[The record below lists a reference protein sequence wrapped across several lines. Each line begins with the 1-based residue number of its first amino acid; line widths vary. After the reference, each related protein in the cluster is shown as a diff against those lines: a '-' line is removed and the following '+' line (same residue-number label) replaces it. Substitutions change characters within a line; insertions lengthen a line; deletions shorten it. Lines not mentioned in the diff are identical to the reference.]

1 MVQYIHTP
9 WRDRAE
15 LLRVR
20 QQFYPSPPVGTP
32 TITAEDE
39 AEQQHAVSRVS
50 MWMQRGGCPHLVE
63 STALLVAAIL
73 SDLHDTRTGAS
84 SSSYA
89 IRAAYSAAFSRF
101 VTGLLDSQ
109 QDKQRKMSMY
119 AVAKTIGLPATF
131 VELRHQATHEQLPSL
146 LKLRAAAKRALAWI
160 WHYYWKNLPGD
171 ESSTTE
177 DKADACRNVLI
188 QYLRDEEQS
197 TSKKSL
203 QKKLRKWDQTLILQV
218 LGEIGE
224 SSEDSKLLLRSLQ
237 LSRGILDGSFTI
249 SPAVRADGSQPRSA
263 RDFEAIRA
271 DLEKSRDELEAT
283 PVGVRDK
290 PLQPHSRTPLQ
301 TRASRKLGSLTTAF
315 AFTRAMHIQSI
326 PMWTGKSDN
335 YAYLLVDDQSKD
347 AVIIDPANPEEVSPV
362 LKQAISAG
370 KINLKAIVNT
380 HHHWDH
386 AGGNKRLRNDLG
398 APDLPIIGGKDCEAV
413 TKTPADGEGF
423 NVGGIAV
430 KGIHTPCHTQDSI
443 CWFAQDGNE
452 KAVFTGDTL
461 FHGGCGR
468 FFEGTA
474 EEMHTAL
481 NEKLAALPD
490 DTKVYPGH
498 EYTKSNVKFCM
509 SVLQSE
515 AVKKLQTFAENN
527 KETQG
532 QFTIGD
538 EKQHNVFMRV
548 EDPEIQKATGKADA
562 VEVMAKLREMKNNFK

>member
-15 LLRVR
+15 LLEVR
-20 QQFYPSPPVGTP
+20 QQFYPSPPAEAP
-32 TITAEDE
+32 TVTAEDE
-39 AEQQHAVSRVS
+39 AKHQHAVSRVS

-63 STALLVAAIL
+63 STALLVAAVL
-73 SDLHDTRTGAS
+73 SDLRDTRTGAS
-84 SSSYA
+84 SSPYA

-119 AVAKTIGLPATF
+119 AVAKTIGLPASF

-146 LKLRAAAKRALAWI
+146 LKLRAAAKKALAWI

-171 ESSTTE
+171 DSSTTE
-177 DKADACRNVLI
+177 DKAEACRNLLI

-197 TSKKSL
+197 TSEKSL
-203 QKKLRKWDQTLILQV
+203 QKKLRQWDQTFILQV

-224 SSEDSKLLLRSLQ
+224 SCEDSKLLLRSLQ
-237 LSRGILDGSFTI
+237 LSRGILDGNFTI
-249 SPAVRADGSQPRSA
+249 PRVVRAGGSQPRPA
-263 RDFEAIRA
+263 KDIDAIRA

-283 PVGVRDK
+283 PVGARDK
-290 PLQPHSRTPLQ
+290 PLQPQRTG
-301 TRASRKLGSLTTAF
+301 R
-315 AFTRAMHIQSI
+315 
-326 PMWTGKSDN
+326 SDN
-335 YAYLLVDDQSKD
+335 YAYLLVDDQSRD

-370 KINLKAIVNT
+370 KINLKAILNT

-398 APDLPIIGGKDCEAV
+398 TPDLPIIGGKDCEAV

-423 NVGGIAV
+423 NVGNIAV
-430 KGIHTPCHTQDSI
+430 KGIRTPCHTQDSI
-443 CWFAQDGNE
+443 CWFAQDGDE

-474 EEMHTAL
+474 EEMHAAL

-490 DTKVYPGH
+490 CTRVYPGH
-498 EYTKSNVKFCM
+498 EYTKSNVKFGI

-515 AVKKLQTFAENN
+515 AVKKLQAFAENN

-532 QFTIGD
+532 RFTIGD

-548 EDPEIQKATGKADA
+548 EDPEILKATGRTDP
-562 VEVMAKLREMKNNFK
+562 VEVMAKLREMKNNFKHQATTGQQDVERGITVVAGDIPNNKF